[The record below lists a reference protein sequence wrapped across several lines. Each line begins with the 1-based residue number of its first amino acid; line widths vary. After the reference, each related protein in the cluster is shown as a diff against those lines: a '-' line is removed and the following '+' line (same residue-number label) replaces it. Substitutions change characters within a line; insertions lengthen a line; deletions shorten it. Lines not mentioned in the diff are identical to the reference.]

1 LSTAYINISTFFKK
15 LEPYLQ
21 GYWENKRL
29 IVDFDRMQEST
40 IANDSLKNPT
50 DVIPAL
56 LQRFN
61 D

>member
-1 LSTAYINISTFFKK
+1 
-15 LEPYLQ
+15 
-21 GYWENKRL
+21 
-29 IVDFDRMQEST
+29 MQEST

-61 D
+61 DQKFDSENIIPAYRDLGLVRLTLTPIKE